1 LISSSSR
8 RILLLII
15 ALPLLLVAVAVV
27 YSEMM
32 GRLEGVDRDFL
43 SSLQWATET
52 FTSTGYGSDSRWSNP
67 AMVLFVIF
75 VQLLGVSTVFLVF
88 PFYLVPFFEDRFEGR
103 LPAKPPRRL
112 RNYVFIYRWGAAVV
126 ELVEELRASGV
137 EVLVFEE
144 DEAVARR
151 IRDRGIP
158 VIYGAIDEGDPSRDV
173 LLAARA
179 IIANGSDHENGTVIL
194 SARQQG
200 FSRRV
205 LALARDPFHR
215 GPMLSAGAEV
225 VYTPTHILA
234 AALAARASVHI
245 EPLVSGISDDDGIT
259 TMRARVLP
267 PVSETAHTV
276 ADLFEHAGLQV
287 LSIWRRGRFFPTPSA
302 GEDLETRD
310 LLTVARP
317 TTSPVA
323 SPDELTKLRL
333 ATTREE
339 GAIIIGGFGDVGKKV
354 AALLR
359 DAGERVC
366 VIDKYERRG
375 VDVVGDLLD
384 AEVLREASVATAKA
398 IVIALSSDASTTF
411 ATSVIRSIAP
421 HTPLICRL
429 NRQQNI
435 ERITL
440 AGSDFTMSL
449 AAVAARLLRH
459 HLVQQEVPSS
469 TDALSVLRVSELEWT
484 TLAASPLGARGLLQR
499 VAQDR
504 PSASPS
510 GLNDA
515 ESTMVVCG
523 STVSIAAARA
533 LLHD

>member
-1 LISSSSR
+1 MSRSSR
-8 RILLLII
+8 RIFLLLI
-15 ALPLLLVAVAVV
+15 ALPLLLIAVALI

-32 GRLEGVDRDFL
+32 GRLEGIDRDFW

-52 FTSTGYGSDSRWSNP
+52 FTSTGYGNDSRWSNP

-103 LPAKPPRRL
+103 LPARPPRRL
-112 RNYVFIYRWGAAVV
+112 RDYVFIYRWGAAVV
-126 ELVEELRASGV
+126 ALVEELRATGV
-137 EVLVFEE
+137 SVLVFEE

-158 VIYGAIDEGDPSRDV
+158 VIYGAIDEGDPSPDV
-173 LLAARA
+173 LLSARA
-179 IIANGSDHENGTVIL
+179 IIANGADHENGTLIL

-245 EPLVSGISDDDGIT
+245 EPLVSGLTDADGIH
-259 TMRARVLP
+259 TMEARVLP
-267 PVSETAHTV
+267 PISDAALTV
-276 ADLFEHAGLQV
+276 GDLDREAGLQV
-287 LSIWRRGRFFPTPSA
+287 LSIWRRGKFLPTPA
-302 GEDLETRD
+302 ATDRLQTRD

-317 TTSPVA
+317 ASSALPAEDSLTS
-323 SPDELTKLRL
+323 LRL
-333 ATTREE
+333 ATTRQD
-339 GAIIIGGFGDVGKKV
+339 GPIVIGGFGDVGEKV
-354 AALLR
+354 AQLLR
-359 DAGERVC
+359 DAGEQVC
-366 VIDKYERRG
+366 VIDKNPREG
-375 VDVVGDLLD
+375 VDVGDLLD
-384 AEVLREASVATAKA
+384 SDVLRAANVASAKA

-411 ATSVIRSIAP
+411 ATSVIRSITP
-421 HTPLICRL
+421 HAPLICRL
-429 NRQQNI
+429 NRQQNT
-435 ERITL
+435 ERIGL

-469 TDALSVLRVSELEWT
+469 TDALNVLR
-484 TLAASPLGARGLLQR
+484 
-499 VAQDR
+499 
-504 PSASPS
+504 
-510 GLNDA
+510 
-515 ESTMVVCG
+515 
-523 STVSIAAARA
+523 
-533 LLHD
+533 